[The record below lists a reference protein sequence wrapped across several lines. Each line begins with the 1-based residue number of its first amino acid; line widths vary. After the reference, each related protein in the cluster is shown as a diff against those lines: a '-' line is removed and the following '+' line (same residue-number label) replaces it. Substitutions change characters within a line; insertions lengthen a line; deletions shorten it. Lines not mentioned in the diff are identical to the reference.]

1 MVILFCNF
9 QICSTFG
16 LEVTMR
22 NISSLTRYKLF
33 LSKLYRKTF
42 TLCSSNFNKIALS
55 KAPLGDKKIEHIPL
69 KIDITINILYNYIIN
84 IKYL

>member
-22 NISSLTRYKLF
+22 KLINKLF

-42 TLCSSNFNKIALS
+42 TLFSSNFNKIALS
-55 KAPLGDKKIEHIPL
+55 KAP
-69 KIDITINILYNYIIN
+69 
-84 IKYL
+84 